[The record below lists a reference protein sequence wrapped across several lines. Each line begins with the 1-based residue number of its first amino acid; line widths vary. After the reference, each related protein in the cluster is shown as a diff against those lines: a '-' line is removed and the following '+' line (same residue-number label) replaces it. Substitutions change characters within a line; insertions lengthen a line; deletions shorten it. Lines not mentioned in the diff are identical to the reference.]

1 MEVRKDMAKHL
12 QHDTY
17 LYWKKNKESIRQR
30 IISSFNL
37 SKDWKGI
44 R

>member
-1 MEVRKDMAKHL
+1 MEVKKDMDKHP
-12 QHDTY
+12 QYDTY

-44 R
+44 Q